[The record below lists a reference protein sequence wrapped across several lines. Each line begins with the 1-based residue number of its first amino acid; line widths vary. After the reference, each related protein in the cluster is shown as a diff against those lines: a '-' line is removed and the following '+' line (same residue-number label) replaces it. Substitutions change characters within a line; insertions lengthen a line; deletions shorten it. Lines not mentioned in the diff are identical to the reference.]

1 MFTFNVD
8 LGQVIISLFIAVI
21 GWFSI
26 QTVRRIESKL
36 ETHDNRIG
44 GIERQISFI
53 IGKLGRRHE
62 IKDLFHTEDNSE

>member
-8 LGQVIISLFIAVI
+8 LGQLIISGLLAAI

-36 ETHDNRIG
+36 EAHDNRIG

-53 IGKLGRRHE
+53 IGKVGRRHE
-62 IKDLFHTEDNSE
+62 VKALFEGDDEN